1 MQPTC
6 TTLVTTLV
14 LVLFLPL
21 LHCSSAVP
29 TLPTAPTDLGFLL
42 GSADVAIRSSLIPG
56 AGLGA
61 FAIRR
66 LEVREGEIE
75 NVCGVVWCGVVWCAV
90 LCCDVLC
97 CCDSLAASLPP
108 VTASYSMNQRAS
120 FPRSPASPLRP
131 GSTTSTDACST
142 SPAPSPTRRRRG
154 PGWSIAP
161 IPAMRLPS

>member
-1 MQPTC
+1 MKMGFSEIAMQPTC
-6 TTLVTTLV
+6 TTLV

-75 NVCGVVWCGVVWCAV
+75 NVCGVVWCGVVWCGVLCCAV
-90 LCCDVLC
+90 LCCAVLC
-97 CCDSLAASLPP
+97 CVVSVVWCSMVWCGMVWCDM
-108 VTASYSMNQRAS
+108 VWY
-120 FPRSPASPLRP
+120 
-131 GSTTSTDACST
+131 GVV
-142 SPAPSPTRRRRG
+142 
-154 PGWSIAP
+154 
-161 IPAMRLPS
+161 